1 MLESIFLNGLKDEVQ
16 AEMKLYDHQDLA
28 DMMDR
33 ALLIEEKND
42 TLKKRGIIWRDKG
55 DWKEKG
61 SGSKFRNPGE
71 LYKDKKEGLK
81 PMGGGDRGET
91 KNNEVMKGRRLSPSE
106 LEDRHKRGLCFK
118 CGEKWGRDHIC
129 KFKHMSLRLCEGDS
143 SEEEVEEV
151 QEGDIEEVS
160 GVGELKTLQL
170 SLQSKEG
177 LTSNQSFK
185 VWVMIGD
192 RRLLTLIDS
201 GASSNFIASDLVKE
215 LELPLVETP
224 TYVIEV
230 GNGEKVSN
238 QGVCRNLTFQ
248 LQGVQFQQNFFLMEL
263 GGTDMVLGM
272 DWLASLGNIEANFG
286 ELCLKWKSNGFS
298 HRIQGDPAM
307 CTRQASLKAMVK
319 ALSDSG
325 VGYYLQS
332 VTVSNQ
338 EEQVEGV
345 DAELIALLAEF
356 EDVFNMPSGL
366 PPMREHDH
374 AIILKPGADIPN
386 IRPYR
391 YPYYQKNEI
400 EKIVTEMMQAGIVR
414 HSTSPFSSPVLLVKK
429 KDGGWRFCTDY
440 RALNK

>member
-1 MLESIFLNGLKDEVQ
+1 ESIFLNGLKDEVQ

-42 TLKKRGIIWRDKG
+42 TLKKRGIIWRYKG
-55 DWKEKG
+55 DWKEKC

-71 LYKDKKEGLK
+71 FYKDKKEVPK
-81 PMGGGDRGET
+81 PMGGET
-91 KNNEVMKGRRLSPSE
+91 KSNDVLKGRRLSPSE

-118 CGEKWGRDHIC
+118 CGEKWGRDHTC

-143 SEEEVEEV
+143 SEEEVEGV
-151 QEGDIEEVS
+151 QEEVIEEVAR
-160 GVGELKTLQL
+160 VEEFKTLQL

-177 LTSNQSFK
+177 FTSNQSFK
-185 VWVMIGD
+185 VWVKIGD
-192 RRLLTLIDS
+192 KKLLTLIDS
-201 GASSNFIASDLVKE
+201 GASSNFIASKLVKE
-215 LELPLVETP
+215 LELPLVDTP

-230 GNGEKVSN
+230 GNGENVSN
-238 QGVCRNLTFQ
+238 NGVCRDLTFQ

-263 GGTDMVLGM
+263 GGTDMALGM

-298 HRIQGDPAM
+298 HKIQGDPAM

-319 ALSDSG
+319 ALADSG

-332 VTVSNQ
+332 MSASNQ
-338 EEQVEGV
+338 EEHVGGV
-345 DAELIALLAEF
+345 DTELTAIIREF
-356 EDVFNMPSGL
+356 EEVFNMPSGL
-366 PPMREHDH
+366 PPIREHDH

-391 YPYYQKNEI
+391 YPFYQKNEI
-400 EKIVTEMMQAGIVR
+400 DDEVSKQVFLIIVSTGIV
-414 HSTSPFSSPVLLVKK
+414 V
-429 KDGGWRFCTDY
+429 
-440 RALNK
+440 N